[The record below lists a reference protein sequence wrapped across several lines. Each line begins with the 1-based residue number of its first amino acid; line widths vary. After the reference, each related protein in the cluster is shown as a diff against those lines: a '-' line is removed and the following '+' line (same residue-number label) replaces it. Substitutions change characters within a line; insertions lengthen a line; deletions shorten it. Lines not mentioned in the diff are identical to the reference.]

1 MNALIQRF
9 SLNRL
14 VLILAGVPIL
24 ISFTLAVE
32 LVLSYKSTLENSR
45 TDQSATELILLYDSL
60 AHNLAVERGLSA
72 GVLGS
77 KGNPKQVEALTNHR
91 RTTDRHIQNFL
102 SFKSDTLNQS
112 WLNQLNADIEQELR
126 SLGQIRQGVDSLK
139 PTRSPFGYYSNL
151 SQLSIDN
158 ASLISGKLSN
168 ANVSSLSK
176 SLIAIMEMKERAG
189 QVRGALNGA
198 FSRKSS
204 SIGQYIAI
212 EEYLASGKYA
222 QRQANISLPSA
233 LLDQLN
239 QAKRNQTWL
248 SVEAVQNKFLEQR
261 ERLDKLD
268 GPEPS
273 VWFAMATDRI
283 KLINEIRNT
292 LKDQMLYDS
301 QQQASQAAF
310 NMGTMLA
317 AAIGISFILIVG
329 VYVSISSLR
338 KQVNSVTGS
347 LATMSSEQN
356 LSIELPAQGNNE
368 LSHISH
374 SVNGLTTSVKKLLS
388 NIRETNDHSNERL
401 EHIVKGAGDL
411 GESSKATND
420 KCNNIATAMTE
431 LSQSS
436 LEIASS
442 SERALQETEQM
453 TNKVLSCQSQ
463 SQHSYKIVEAL
474 VSQIEQTQSCMEK
487 LEQDAL
493 SVSKIVD
500 TINGIS
506 EQTNLLALN
515 AAIEAARAGEHGRG
529 FAVVSSE
536 VRDLAQRSKEA
547 TEHISQLLGNIT
559 NNTQTAV
566 SNMNKSR
573 EATDSTF
580 ESVSGVNESISEL
593 EHLIETV
600 NEHITSIANSTIE
613 QSKASED
620 VDKDVDVLAEIAL
633 HTGELANNM
642 DEIVSHY
649 KVEVEQVSQQLQQFK
664 LA

>member
-14 VLILAGVPIL
+14 VLVLAGVPIL
-24 ISFTLAVE
+24 ISLTLAVE
-32 LVLSYKSTLENSR
+32 LVLNYKSTLDDSSR
-45 TDQSATELILLYDSL
+45 DQSATELILLYDNL

-77 KGNPKQVEALTNHR
+77 KGNPKQVEALSNHR
-91 RTTDRHIQNFL
+91 KNTDRHIQQFR
-102 SFKSDTLNQS
+102 SFNSDTLPQN
-112 WLNQLNADIEQELR
+112 WLNQLSSDIENELR
-126 SLGQIRQGVDSLK
+126 SLAVVRQGVDQLK
-139 PTRSPFGYYSNL
+139 PSRSPFAYYSNL
-151 SQLSIDN
+151 NQLSIDN
-158 ASLISGKLSN
+158 ASLVSGKLSN
-168 ANVSSLSK
+168 AEVSNLSK

-198 FSRKSS
+198 FSRKNS

-212 EEYLASGKYA
+212 QDYLASGDYA
-222 QRQANISLPSA
+222 QRQANISLPNQ
-233 LLDQLN
+233 LLEQLN
-239 QAKRNQTWL
+239 QAKRSQTWL
-248 SVEAVQNKFLEQR
+248 SVEAVQNKFLEQKNS
-261 ERLDKLD
+261 LDSLE

-273 VWFAMATDRI
+273 AWFAMATDRI
-283 KLINEIRNT
+283 KLINGIRNT
-292 LKDQMLYDS
+292 LKDHMLNSS
-301 QQQASQAAF
+301 QQEANKATF
-310 NMGTMLA
+310 NMSTMIA
-317 AAIGISFILIVG
+317 AAIAISFILVLG
-329 VYVSISSLR
+329 VYVSVGSLR
-338 KQVNSVTGS
+338 KQVSSVTGS
-347 LATMSSEQN
+347 LATMSSDKN
-356 LSIELPAQGNNE
+356 LTIQLPSEGNNE
-368 LSHISH
+368 LSHISQ
-374 SVNGLTTSVKKLLS
+374 SVNGLTTSINDLLS
-388 NIRETNDHSNERL
+388 NIRDTNDHSNERL

-474 VSQIEQTQSCMEK
+474 VSQIEQTQTCMEK
-487 LEQDAL
+487 LEQDAM

-547 TEHISQLLGNIT
+547 TEHISQLLSNIT

-566 SNMNKSR
+566 SNMNKSK

-633 HTGELANNM
+633 HTGELASNM
-642 DEIVSHY
+642 DNIVSSY
-649 KVEVEQVSQQLQQFK
+649 RLEVEQVSQQLQKFK